1 MQVSAFL
8 RQNLLALRVATTPV
22 HDRTAD
28 KPIRKIT
35 LPSVNT
41 NGGARDERVKAVVP
55 SCGKVELDHL
65 VRAQLCQIGS
75 GAVKRL
81 NARRIKIHRTYTV
94 DEAARLFRVHK
105 NTVRAW
111 VKSGLPTTDARR
123 SILILGRE
131 LARFLHERRQR
142 TRQQC
147 QPGQFYCLR
156 CRSPREPASR
166 VAAYVPITSSSG
178 NLRGQCGDCG
188 VLMWR
193 RVSLTRLSVV
203 AGALDVTFQGAQQR
217 IEDNSC
223 FSLNSDLAQEASTHA
238 NAQPGK

>member
-1 MQVSAFL
+1 MRGQRQAVPARTISTAQTQRAPHFECFVGLSEPSGRRRSASL
-8 RQNLLALRVATTPV
+8 RDPPKHSLPAGFSQTPA
-22 HDRTAD
+22 HPGD
-28 KPIRKIT
+28 
-35 LPSVNT
+35 
-41 NGGARDERVKAVVP
+41 
-55 SCGKVELDHL
+55 
-65 VRAQLCQIGS
+65 
-75 GAVKRL
+75 
-81 NARRIKIHRTYTV
+81 
-94 DEAARLFRVHK
+94 AARLFRVHK

-123 SILILGRE
+123 PILILGRE

-156 CRSPREPASR
+156 CRAPREPASR

-193 RVSLTRLSVV
+193 HVSVTRLSVV
-203 AGALDVTFQGAQQR
+203 AGAIDVTFPEAQQR
-217 IEDNSC
+217 IEDNPHH
-223 FSLNSDLAQEASTHA
+223 SLNSDLAEEASTPCEHTA
-238 NAQPGK
+238 RKMSASNDPTSCT

>member
-1 MQVSAFL
+1 M
-8 RQNLLALRVATTPV
+8 RQNFPARRVATTPV
-22 HDRTAD
+22 HVRTAD
-28 KPIRKIT
+28 KRTRKTT
-35 LPSVNT
+35 LALVNT
-41 NGGARDERVKAVVP
+41 DGGEDERVKAVAP
-55 SCGKVELDHL
+55 SRGRLELDHL
-65 VRAQLCQIGS
+65 ELRAQLNQIGS
-75 GAVKRL
+75 GAVKRF
-81 NARRIKIHRTYTV
+81 NARRVKIHRTYTV

-123 SILILGRE
+123 PILILGRE

-156 CRSPREPASR
+156 CRAPREPASR

-193 RVSLTRLSVV
+193 SVSLMRLRVV
-203 AGALDVTFQGAQQR
+203 AGALDVTFPGAQQR

-223 FSLNSDLAQEASTHA
+223 FSLNSDLAQETSTHA
-238 NAQPGK
+238 NTQPGK